1 MGTVDEDKVELGR
14 KLYYAGNL
22 EKGVPACSAC
32 HSPKGL
38 GNGPAAYPLLSG
50 QQPEYVAKALKDYRS
65 GARINQDPSKIMA
78 AIAYKL
84 DDDEIDAYL
93 VLCMV
98 YTNKMF
104 RNQFLLFSLLIALLS
119 CSNDDQ
125 TTFESGNGERFRA
138 GVHYE
143 LLDNP
148 TKVRDPSK
156 IEVTEV
162 FWFGCNHCY
171 ALEPYIARWKRDIPL
186 DVTFIKSPAT
196 WNDMLKTHARIYYTA
211 KALGIEQQFVPA
223 AFNTIQN
230 EGKMLTGNTELEY
243 YLSLIHI

>member
-1 MGTVDEDKVELGR
+1 M
-14 KLYYAGNL
+14 
-22 EKGVPACSAC
+22 P
-32 HSPKGL
+32 
-38 GNGPAAYPLLSG
+38 
-50 QQPEYVAKALKDYRS
+50 
-65 GARINQDPSKIMA
+65 
-78 AIAYKL
+78 
-84 DDDEIDAYL
+84 YL
-93 VLCMV
+93 ALCMV
-98 YTNKMF
+98 YTNKML
-104 RNQFLLFSLLIALLS
+104 RTQFLLFYFLIALLG
-119 CSNDDQ
+119 CSNDEQ
-125 TTFESGNGERFRA
+125 TTFEAGNGEKFRA

-196 WNDMLKTHARIYYTA
+196 WNDMLKTHATIYYTA

-243 YLSLIHI
+243 YFRGFDVQKDRYKAVSTSFGVRNAVDQADKKMKEWKVTGVPSLVVNGKYKVAASRSVRTDELFDVVDFLIEKERN

>member
-1 MGTVDEDKVELGR
+1 M
-14 KLYYAGNL
+14 
-22 EKGVPACSAC
+22 P
-32 HSPKGL
+32 
-38 GNGPAAYPLLSG
+38 
-50 QQPEYVAKALKDYRS
+50 
-65 GARINQDPSKIMA
+65 
-78 AIAYKL
+78 
-84 DDDEIDAYL
+84 YL

-104 RNQFLLFSLLIALLS
+104 RTQFLLFYFLIALLG
-119 CSNDDQ
+119 CSNDEQ
-125 TTFESGNGERFRA
+125 TTFEAGNGEKFRA

-196 WNDMLKTHARIYYTA
+196 WNDMLKTHATIYYTA

-243 YLSLIHI
+243 YFRGFDVQKDRYKAVSTSFGVRNAVDQADKKMKEWKVTGVPSLVVNGKYKVAASRSVRTDELFDVVDFLIEKERN

>member
-1 MGTVDEDKVELGR
+1 M
-14 KLYYAGNL
+14 
-22 EKGVPACSAC
+22 P
-32 HSPKGL
+32 
-38 GNGPAAYPLLSG
+38 
-50 QQPEYVAKALKDYRS
+50 
-65 GARINQDPSKIMA
+65 
-78 AIAYKL
+78 
-84 DDDEIDAYL
+84 YL

-98 YTNKMF
+98 YTNKML
-104 RNQFLLFSLLIALLS
+104 RTQFLLFYFLIALLG
-119 CSNDDQ
+119 CSNEEQ
-125 TTFESGNGERFRA
+125 TTFEAGNGEKFRA

-196 WNDMLKTHARIYYTA
+196 WNDMLKTHATIYYTA

-243 YLSLIHI
+243 YFRGFDVQKDRYKAVSTSFGVRNAVDQADKKMKEWKVTGVPSLVVNGKYKVAASRSVRTDELFDVVDFLIEKERN

>member
-1 MGTVDEDKVELGR
+1 M
-14 KLYYAGNL
+14 
-22 EKGVPACSAC
+22 P
-32 HSPKGL
+32 
-38 GNGPAAYPLLSG
+38 
-50 QQPEYVAKALKDYRS
+50 
-65 GARINQDPSKIMA
+65 
-78 AIAYKL
+78 
-84 DDDEIDAYL
+84 YL

-104 RNQFLLFSLLIALLS
+104 RNQLLLFSLLISLLS

-125 TTFESGNGERFRA
+125 TTFESGSGERFKA

-171 ALEPYIARWKRDIPL
+171 ALEPYIARWKRDMPL

-230 EGKMLTGNTELEY
+230 EGRMLTGNTELEY
-243 YLSLIHI
+243 YFRGFDVEKDRYKAVSTSFGVRNAVDQADKKMKDWKVTGVPSLVVNGKYKVSASRSVRTDELFDVVDFLIEKERN

>member
-1 MGTVDEDKVELGR
+1 MMMRLM
-14 KLYYAGNL
+14 
-22 EKGVPACSAC
+22 P
-32 HSPKGL
+32 
-38 GNGPAAYPLLSG
+38 
-50 QQPEYVAKALKDYRS
+50 
-65 GARINQDPSKIMA
+65 
-78 AIAYKL
+78 
-84 DDDEIDAYL
+84 YL

-98 YTNKMF
+98 YTNKML
-104 RNQFLLFSLLIALLS
+104 RTQFLLFYFLIALLG
-119 CSNDDQ
+119 CSNDEQ
-125 TTFESGNGERFRA
+125 TTFEAGNGEKFRA

-143 LLDNP
+143 LLANP

-196 WNDMLKTHARIYYTA
+196 WNDMLKTHATIYYTA

-243 YLSLIHI
+243 YFRGFDVQKDRYKAVSTSFGVRNAVDQADKKMKEWKVTGVPSLVVNGKYKVAASRSVRTDELFDVVDFLIEKERN

>member
-1 MGTVDEDKVELGR
+1 M
-14 KLYYAGNL
+14 
-22 EKGVPACSAC
+22 P
-32 HSPKGL
+32 
-38 GNGPAAYPLLSG
+38 
-50 QQPEYVAKALKDYRS
+50 
-65 GARINQDPSKIMA
+65 
-78 AIAYKL
+78 
-84 DDDEIDAYL
+84 YL
-93 VLCMV
+93 VLCRV
-98 YTNKMF
+98 YTNKML
-104 RNQFLLFSLLIALLS
+104 RTQFLLFYFLIALLG
-119 CSNDDQ
+119 CSNDEQ
-125 TTFESGNGERFRA
+125 TTFEAGNGEKFRA

-196 WNDMLKTHARIYYTA
+196 WNDMLKTHATIYYTA

-243 YLSLIHI
+243 YFRGFDVQKDRYKAVSTSFGVRNAVDQADKKMKEWKVTGVPSLVVNGKYKVAASRSVRTDELFDVVDFLIEKERN

>member
-1 MGTVDEDKVELGR
+1 MMMRLM
-14 KLYYAGNL
+14 
-22 EKGVPACSAC
+22 P
-32 HSPKGL
+32 
-38 GNGPAAYPLLSG
+38 
-50 QQPEYVAKALKDYRS
+50 
-65 GARINQDPSKIMA
+65 
-78 AIAYKL
+78 
-84 DDDEIDAYL
+84 YL

-98 YTNKMF
+98 YTNKML
-104 RNQFLLFSLLIALLS
+104 RTQFLLFYFLIALLG
-119 CSNDDQ
+119 CSNDEQ
-125 TTFESGNGERFRA
+125 TTFEAGNGEKFRA

-186 DVTFIKSPAT
+186 DVTFIKSSAT
-196 WNDMLKTHARIYYTA
+196 WNDMLKTHATIYYTA

-243 YLSLIHI
+243 YFRGFDVQKDRYKAVSTSFGVRNAVDQADKKMKEWKVTGVPSLVVNGKYKVAASRSVRTDELFDVVDFLIEKERN

>member
-1 MGTVDEDKVELGR
+1 M
-14 KLYYAGNL
+14 
-22 EKGVPACSAC
+22 P
-32 HSPKGL
+32 
-38 GNGPAAYPLLSG
+38 
-50 QQPEYVAKALKDYRS
+50 
-65 GARINQDPSKIMA
+65 
-78 AIAYKL
+78 
-84 DDDEIDAYL
+84 YL

-125 TTFESGNGERFRA
+125 VTFESGSGERFKA

-148 TKVRDPSK
+148 TKVLDPSK

-230 EGKMLTGNTELEY
+230 EGRMLTGNTELEY
-243 YLSLIHI
+243 YFRGFDVEKDRYKAVSTSFGVRNAVDQADKKMKDWKVTGVPSLVVNGKYKVAASRSVRTDELFDVVDFLIEKERY

>member
-1 MGTVDEDKVELGR
+1 M
-14 KLYYAGNL
+14 
-22 EKGVPACSAC
+22 P
-32 HSPKGL
+32 
-38 GNGPAAYPLLSG
+38 
-50 QQPEYVAKALKDYRS
+50 
-65 GARINQDPSKIMA
+65 
-78 AIAYKL
+78 
-84 DDDEIDAYL
+84 YL

-98 YTNKMF
+98 YTNKML
-104 RNQFLLFSLLIALLS
+104 RTQFLLFYFLISLLG
-119 CSNDDQ
+119 CSNDEQ
-125 TTFESGNGERFRA
+125 TTFEAGNGEKFRA

-196 WNDMLKTHARIYYTA
+196 WNDMLKTHATIYYTA

-243 YLSLIHI
+243 YFRGFDVQKDRYKAVSTSFGVRNAVDQADKKMKEWKVTGVPSLVVNGKYKVAASRSVRTDELFDVVDFLIEKERN

>member
-1 MGTVDEDKVELGR
+1 MRLM
-14 KLYYAGNL
+14 
-22 EKGVPACSAC
+22 
-32 HSPKGL
+32 H
-38 GNGPAAYPLLSG
+38 YP
-50 QQPEYVAKALKDYRS
+50 
-65 GARINQDPSKIMA
+65 
-78 AIAYKL
+78 
-84 DDDEIDAYL
+84 

-98 YTNKMF
+98 YTNIMF
-104 RNQFLLFSLLIALLS
+104 RNKFLLFFLLVALLG

-125 TTFESGNGERFRA
+125 TTFESGNGEKFRA

-243 YLSLIHI
+243 YFRGFDVEKDRYKAVSTSFGVRNAVDQADKKMKDWKVTGVPSLVVNGKYKVAASRSVRTDELFDVVDFLIEKERN

>member
-1 MGTVDEDKVELGR
+1 MRLMP
-14 KLYYAGNL
+14 YQA
-22 EKGVPACSAC
+22 
-32 HSPKGL
+32 
-38 GNGPAAYPLLSG
+38 
-50 QQPEYVAKALKDYRS
+50 
-65 GARINQDPSKIMA
+65 
-78 AIAYKL
+78 
-84 DDDEIDAYL
+84 
-93 VLCMV
+93 LCMV
-98 YTNKMF
+98 YTNKML
-104 RNQFLLFSLLIALLS
+104 RTQFLLFYFLIALLG
-119 CSNDDQ
+119 CSNEDQ
-125 TTFESGNGERFRA
+125 TTFEAGNGEKFRA

-196 WNDMLKTHARIYYTA
+196 WNDMLKTHATIYYTA

-243 YLSLIHI
+243 YFRGFDVQKDRYKAVSTSFGVRNAVDQADKKMKEWKVTGVPSLVVNGKYKVAASRSVRTDELFDVVDFLIEKERN

>member
-1 MGTVDEDKVELGR
+1 M
-14 KLYYAGNL
+14 
-22 EKGVPACSAC
+22 
-32 HSPKGL
+32 H
-38 GNGPAAYPLLSG
+38 
-50 QQPEYVAKALKDYRS
+50 
-65 GARINQDPSKIMA
+65 
-78 AIAYKL
+78 
-84 DDDEIDAYL
+84 YL
-93 VLCMV
+93 ALCMV
-98 YTNKMF
+98 YTNKML
-104 RNQFLLFSLLIALLS
+104 RTQFLLFYFLIALLG
-119 CSNDDQ
+119 CSNDEQ
-125 TTFESGNGERFRA
+125 TTFEAGNGEKFRA

-196 WNDMLKTHARIYYTA
+196 WNDMLKTHATIYYTA

-243 YLSLIHI
+243 YFRGFDVQKDRYKAVSTSFGVRNAVDQADKKMKEWKVTGVPSLVVNGKYKVAASRSVRTDELFDVVDFLIEKERN

>member
-1 MGTVDEDKVELGR
+1 MRLM
-14 KLYYAGNL
+14 
-22 EKGVPACSAC
+22 P
-32 HSPKGL
+32 
-38 GNGPAAYPLLSG
+38 
-50 QQPEYVAKALKDYRS
+50 
-65 GARINQDPSKIMA
+65 
-78 AIAYKL
+78 
-84 DDDEIDAYL
+84 YL

-243 YLSLIHI
+243 YFRGFDVEKDRYKAVSTSFGVRNAVDQADKKMKDWKVTGVPSLVVNGKYKVSASRSVRTDELFDVVYFLIEKERK

>member
-1 MGTVDEDKVELGR
+1 MMMRLM
-14 KLYYAGNL
+14 
-22 EKGVPACSAC
+22 P
-32 HSPKGL
+32 
-38 GNGPAAYPLLSG
+38 
-50 QQPEYVAKALKDYRS
+50 
-65 GARINQDPSKIMA
+65 
-78 AIAYKL
+78 
-84 DDDEIDAYL
+84 YL

-98 YTNKMF
+98 YTSKMF
-104 RNQFLLFSLLIALLS
+104 RNQFLLFSLLIGLLS

-243 YLSLIHI
+243 YFRGFDVEKDRYKAVSTSFGVRNAVDQADKKMKDWKVTGVPSLVVNGKYKVAASRSVRTDELFDVVDFLIEKERN

>member
-1 MGTVDEDKVELGR
+1 M
-14 KLYYAGNL
+14 
-22 EKGVPACSAC
+22 
-32 HSPKGL
+32 H
-38 GNGPAAYPLLSG
+38 
-50 QQPEYVAKALKDYRS
+50 
-65 GARINQDPSKIMA
+65 
-78 AIAYKL
+78 
-84 DDDEIDAYL
+84 YL

-125 TTFESGNGERFRA
+125 TTFESGSGERFKE

-171 ALEPYIARWKRDIPL
+171 ALEPYIARWKRDMPL

-230 EGKMLTGNTELEY
+230 EGRMLTGNTELEY
-243 YLSLIHI
+243 YFRGFDVEKDRYKAVSTSFGVRNAVDQADKKMKDWKVTGVPSLVVNGKYKVAASRSVRTDELFDVVDFLIEKERN

>member
-1 MGTVDEDKVELGR
+1 MMMRLM
-14 KLYYAGNL
+14 
-22 EKGVPACSAC
+22 P
-32 HSPKGL
+32 
-38 GNGPAAYPLLSG
+38 
-50 QQPEYVAKALKDYRS
+50 
-65 GARINQDPSKIMA
+65 
-78 AIAYKL
+78 
-84 DDDEIDAYL
+84 YL

-98 YTNKMF
+98 YTNKML
-104 RNQFLLFSLLIALLS
+104 RTQFLLLYFFIALLG
-119 CSNDDQ
+119 CSNDEQ
-125 TTFESGNGERFRA
+125 TTFEAGNGEKFRA

-196 WNDMLKTHARIYYTA
+196 WNDMLKTHATIYYTA

-243 YLSLIHI
+243 YFRGFDVQKDRYKAVSTSFGVRNAVDQADKKMKEWKVTGVPSLVVNGKYKVAASRSVRTDELFDVVDFLIEKERN

>member
-1 MGTVDEDKVELGR
+1 MMMRLMP
-14 KLYYAGNL
+14 YQA
-22 EKGVPACSAC
+22 
-32 HSPKGL
+32 
-38 GNGPAAYPLLSG
+38 
-50 QQPEYVAKALKDYRS
+50 
-65 GARINQDPSKIMA
+65 
-78 AIAYKL
+78 
-84 DDDEIDAYL
+84 
-93 VLCMV
+93 LCMV
-98 YTNKMF
+98 YTNKML
-104 RNQFLLFSLLIALLS
+104 RTQFLLFYFLIALLG
-119 CSNDDQ
+119 CSNDEQ
-125 TTFESGNGERFRA
+125 TTFEAGNGEKFRA

-196 WNDMLKTHARIYYTA
+196 WNDMLKTHATIYYTA

-243 YLSLIHI
+243 YFRGFDVQKDRYKAVSSSFGVRNAVDQADKKMKEWKVTGVPSLVVNGKYKVAASRSVRTDELFDVVDFLIEKERN

>member
-1 MGTVDEDKVELGR
+1 MRLM
-14 KLYYAGNL
+14 
-22 EKGVPACSAC
+22 P
-32 HSPKGL
+32 
-38 GNGPAAYPLLSG
+38 
-50 QQPEYVAKALKDYRS
+50 
-65 GARINQDPSKIMA
+65 
-78 AIAYKL
+78 
-84 DDDEIDAYL
+84 YL

-98 YTNKMF
+98 YTNKML
-104 RNQFLLFSLLIALLS
+104 RTQFLLFYFLIALLG
-119 CSNDDQ
+119 CSNDEQ
-125 TTFESGNGERFRA
+125 TTFEAGNGEKFRA

-196 WNDMLKTHARIYYTA
+196 WNDMLKTHATIYYTA

-243 YLSLIHI
+243 YFRGFDVEKDRYKAVSTSFGVRNAVDQADKKMKEWKVTGVPSLVVNGKYKVAASRSVRTDELFDVVDFLIEKERN

>member
-1 MGTVDEDKVELGR
+1 M
-14 KLYYAGNL
+14 
-22 EKGVPACSAC
+22 P
-32 HSPKGL
+32 
-38 GNGPAAYPLLSG
+38 
-50 QQPEYVAKALKDYRS
+50 
-65 GARINQDPSKIMA
+65 
-78 AIAYKL
+78 
-84 DDDEIDAYL
+84 YL

-98 YTNKMF
+98 YTNKML
-104 RNQFLLFSLLIALLS
+104 RTQFLLLYFLIALLG
-119 CSNDDQ
+119 CSNDEQ
-125 TTFESGNGERFRA
+125 TTFEAGNGEKFRA

-196 WNDMLKTHARIYYTA
+196 WNDMLKTHATIYYTA

-243 YLSLIHI
+243 YFRGFDVQKDRYKAVSTSFGVRNAVDQADKKMKEWKVTGVPSLVVNGKYKVAASRSVRTDELFDVVDFLIEKERN

>member
-1 MGTVDEDKVELGR
+1 MMMRLM
-14 KLYYAGNL
+14 
-22 EKGVPACSAC
+22 P
-32 HSPKGL
+32 
-38 GNGPAAYPLLSG
+38 
-50 QQPEYVAKALKDYRS
+50 
-65 GARINQDPSKIMA
+65 
-78 AIAYKL
+78 
-84 DDDEIDAYL
+84 YL

-98 YTNKMF
+98 YTNKML
-104 RNQFLLFSLLIALLS
+104 RTQFLLFYFLIALLG
-119 CSNDDQ
+119 CSNDEQ
-125 TTFESGNGERFRA
+125 ITFEAGNGEKFRA

-196 WNDMLKTHARIYYTA
+196 WNDMLKTHATIYYTA

-243 YLSLIHI
+243 YFRGFDVQKDRYKAVSTSFGVRNAVDQADKKMKEWKVTGVPSLVVNGKYKVAASRSVRTDELFDVVDFLIEKERN

>member
-1 MGTVDEDKVELGR
+1 M
-14 KLYYAGNL
+14 
-22 EKGVPACSAC
+22 P
-32 HSPKGL
+32 
-38 GNGPAAYPLLSG
+38 
-50 QQPEYVAKALKDYRS
+50 
-65 GARINQDPSKIMA
+65 
-78 AIAYKL
+78 
-84 DDDEIDAYL
+84 YL

-98 YTNKMF
+98 YTNKML
-104 RNQFLLFSLLIALLS
+104 RTQLLLFYFLIALLG
-119 CSNDDQ
+119 CSNEDQ
-125 TTFESGNGERFRA
+125 TTFEAGNGEKFRA

-196 WNDMLKTHARIYYTA
+196 WNDMLKTHATIYYTA

-243 YLSLIHI
+243 YFRGFDVQKDRYKAVSTSFGVRNAVDQADKKMKEWKVTGVPSLVVNGKYKVAASRSVRTDELFDVVDFLIEKERN

>member
-1 MGTVDEDKVELGR
+1 M
-14 KLYYAGNL
+14 KLM
-22 EKGVPACSAC
+22 P
-32 HSPKGL
+32 
-38 GNGPAAYPLLSG
+38 
-50 QQPEYVAKALKDYRS
+50 
-65 GARINQDPSKIMA
+65 
-78 AIAYKL
+78 
-84 DDDEIDAYL
+84 YL

-98 YTNKMF
+98 YINKMF

-243 YLSLIHI
+243 YFRGFDVEKDRYKAVSTSFGVRNAVDQADKKMKDWKVTGVPSLVVNGKYKVAASRSVRTDELFDVVDFLIEKERN

>member
-1 MGTVDEDKVELGR
+1 MRLM
-14 KLYYAGNL
+14 
-22 EKGVPACSAC
+22 P
-32 HSPKGL
+32 
-38 GNGPAAYPLLSG
+38 
-50 QQPEYVAKALKDYRS
+50 
-65 GARINQDPSKIMA
+65 
-78 AIAYKL
+78 
-84 DDDEIDAYL
+84 YL

-125 TTFESGNGERFRA
+125 TTFESGNRERFRA

-230 EGKMLTGNTELEY
+230 EGRMLTGNTELEY
-243 YLSLIHI
+243 YFRGFDVEKDRYKAVSTSFGVRNAVDQADKKMKDWKVTGVPSLVVNGKYKVAASRSVRTDELFDVVDFLIEKERN

>member
-1 MGTVDEDKVELGR
+1 MRLMPYLA
-14 KLYYAGNL
+14 LY
-22 EKGVPACSAC
+22 
-32 HSPKGL
+32 
-38 GNGPAAYPLLSG
+38 
-50 QQPEYVAKALKDYRS
+50 
-65 GARINQDPSKIMA
+65 
-78 AIAYKL
+78 
-84 DDDEIDAYL
+84 
-93 VLCMV
+93 MV
-98 YTNKMF
+98 YTNKML
-104 RNQFLLFSLLIALLS
+104 RTQFLLFYLLIALLG
-119 CSNDDQ
+119 CSNEDQ
-125 TTFESGNGERFRA
+125 TTFEAGNGEKFRA

-196 WNDMLKTHARIYYTA
+196 WNDMLKTHATIYYTA

-243 YLSLIHI
+243 YFRGFDVQKDRYKAVSTSFGVRNAVDQADKKMKEWKVTGVPSLVVNGKYKVAASRSVRTDELFDVVDFLIEKERN

>member
-1 MGTVDEDKVELGR
+1 M
-14 KLYYAGNL
+14 
-22 EKGVPACSAC
+22 
-32 HSPKGL
+32 H
-38 GNGPAAYPLLSG
+38 
-50 QQPEYVAKALKDYRS
+50 
-65 GARINQDPSKIMA
+65 
-78 AIAYKL
+78 
-84 DDDEIDAYL
+84 YL

-125 TTFESGNGERFRA
+125 TTFESGSGERFKA

-171 ALEPYIARWKRDIPL
+171 ALEPYIARWKRDMPL

-243 YLSLIHI
+243 YFRGFDVEKDRYKAVSTSFGVRNAVDQADKKMKDWKVTGVPSLVVNGKYKVAASRSVRTDQLFDVVDFLIEKERN

>member
-1 MGTVDEDKVELGR
+1 MMMRLM
-14 KLYYAGNL
+14 
-22 EKGVPACSAC
+22 P
-32 HSPKGL
+32 
-38 GNGPAAYPLLSG
+38 
-50 QQPEYVAKALKDYRS
+50 
-65 GARINQDPSKIMA
+65 
-78 AIAYKL
+78 
-84 DDDEIDAYL
+84 YL

-98 YTNKMF
+98 YTNKML
-104 RNQFLLFSLLIALLS
+104 RIQFLLFYFLIALLG
-119 CSNDDQ
+119 CSNDEQ
-125 TTFESGNGERFRA
+125 TTFEAGNGEKFRA

-196 WNDMLKTHARIYYTA
+196 WNDMLKTHATIYYTA

-243 YLSLIHI
+243 YFRGFDVQKDRYKAVSTSFGVRNAVDQADKKMKEWKVTGVPSLVVNGKHKVAASRSVRTDELFDVVDFLIEKERN

>member
-1 MGTVDEDKVELGR
+1 M
-14 KLYYAGNL
+14 
-22 EKGVPACSAC
+22 P
-32 HSPKGL
+32 
-38 GNGPAAYPLLSG
+38 
-50 QQPEYVAKALKDYRS
+50 
-65 GARINQDPSKIMA
+65 
-78 AIAYKL
+78 
-84 DDDEIDAYL
+84 YL

-98 YTNKMF
+98 YTNKML
-104 RNQFLLFSLLIALLS
+104 RTQFLLFYLLIALLG
-119 CSNDDQ
+119 CSNEDQ
-125 TTFESGNGERFRA
+125 TTFEAGNGEKFRA

-196 WNDMLKTHARIYYTA
+196 WNDMLKTHATIYYTA

-243 YLSLIHI
+243 YFRGFDVQKDRYKAVSTSFGVRNAVDQADKKMKEWKVTGVPSLVVNGKYKVAASRSVRTDELFDVVDFLIEKERN

>member
-1 MGTVDEDKVELGR
+1 M
-14 KLYYAGNL
+14 
-22 EKGVPACSAC
+22 P
-32 HSPKGL
+32 
-38 GNGPAAYPLLSG
+38 
-50 QQPEYVAKALKDYRS
+50 
-65 GARINQDPSKIMA
+65 
-78 AIAYKL
+78 
-84 DDDEIDAYL
+84 YL

-125 TTFESGNGERFRA
+125 TTFESGNEEKFRA

-171 ALEPYIARWKRDIPL
+171 ALEPYIARWKRDIPF

-243 YLSLIHI
+243 YFRGFDVEKDRYKAVSTSFGVRNAADQADKKMKDWKVTGVPSLVVNGKYKVAASRSVRTDELFDVVDFLIEKERN